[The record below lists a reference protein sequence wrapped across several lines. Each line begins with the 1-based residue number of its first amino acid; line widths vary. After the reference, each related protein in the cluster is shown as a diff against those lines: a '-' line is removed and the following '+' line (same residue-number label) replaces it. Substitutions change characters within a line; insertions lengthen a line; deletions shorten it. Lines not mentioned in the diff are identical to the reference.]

1 MRIGNSA
8 AVTTAEDAGVRARV
22 LQEFQGDGRAS
33 YARVAAR
40 LGIPRSA
47 VIRTVQMAIDH
58 GELRLEVSL
67 SPSLLGLKRSAY
79 VQVGLDAAAAP
90 ARDALVQMPETTFV
104 ADVAGPYPLD
114 VELRVDSDRHL
125 RDTLERITLLPGVR
139 DLRTHLYERIE
150 VNQYSPLHTEHSTLR
165 LDDVDR
171 QLIRALQR
179 HCRASFRELG
189 EASGLSASGARLRY
203 ERLVKHGAVK
213 VVGIPVRGDRSET
226 PSVGVGIRTR
236 GRVAD
241 LLPALR
247 ALKPEFLAVCLGGYD
262 FIATL
267 SGGSAAQLLDATDRL
282 RSMDAISAV
291 DVWANL
297 RIVKEHYGSGG
308 SSPWTPEG
316 VRRDSAT

>member
-1 MRIGNSA
+1 MRIGSFA
-8 AVTTAEDAGVRARV
+8 AGAAGEDSEVRARV
-22 LQEFQGDGRAS
+22 LQEFQEDGRAS
-33 YARVAAR
+33 YARVAVK
-40 LGIPRSA
+40 LGLPRNV
-47 VIRTVQMAIDH
+47 VIRTVRVAIDR
-58 GELRLEVSL
+58 GELRLAVSL
-67 SPSLLGLKRSAY
+67 SPNLLGLNRSAY
-79 VQVGLDAAAAP
+79 VQIGLDAAAAP

-150 VNQYSPLHTEHSTLR
+150 VNQYSPLRAEHSALR

-171 QLIRALQR
+171 RLIRGLQQ

-189 EASGLSASGARLRY
+189 ETSGLSASGARLRY

-226 PSVGVGIRTR
+226 PSVGIGIRTR
-236 GRVAD
+236 GRIAD

-267 SGGSAAQLLDATDRL
+267 SGGSAAQLLETTDRL
-282 RSMDAISAV
+282 RNMDAISAV

-297 RIVKEHYGSGG
+297 RIVKEQYGSGG
-308 SSPWTPEG
+308 SSPF
-316 VRRDSAT
+316 DS

>member
-1 MRIGNSA
+1 MGSFAASA
-8 AVTTAEDAGVRARV
+8 SGEDAGVRVRV
-22 LQEFQGDGRAS
+22 LQQFQEDGRAS
-33 YARVAAR
+33 YARVAAQ
-40 LGIPRSA
+40 LGLPRN
-47 VIRTVQMAIDH
+47 VVVRTVHEALDR
-58 GELRLEVSL
+58 GELRLAVSL
-67 SPSLLGLKRSAY
+67 NPSLLGLNRSAY

-90 ARDALVQMPETTFV
+90 ARGALVQMPETTFV

-150 VNQYSPLHTEHSTLR
+150 VNQYSPLHTEHSALR
-165 LDDVDR
+165 LDEVDR
-171 QLIRALQR
+171 RLIRGLQR
-179 HCRASFRELG
+179 QCRASFRELG
-189 EASGLSASGARLRY
+189 ESAGLSASGARLRY
-203 ERLVKHGAVK
+203 ERLVRHRAVK

-226 PSVGVGIRTR
+226 PSVGVGIRAR
-236 GRVAD
+236 GRTSE

-247 ALKPEFLAVCLGGYD
+247 ALRPEFLAVCLGGYD

-267 SGGSAAQLLDATDRL
+267 SGGSAAQLLETTDRL

-297 RIVKEHYGSGG
+297 RIVKEQYGEAERHL
-308 SSPWTPEG
+308 P
-316 VRRDSAT
+316 AH